1 MCEVA
6 APDDVW
12 GQYVAVH
19 ANAKKYWGV
28 PFPEFQ
34 QLDKIFGTS
43 LATGEAAQ
51 SLSQRLLVQP
61 QTQDP
66 DTSGEG
72 NGVSRENPPG
82 QPTPSPTA
90 YLLRSRSASQKA
102 SVVSALN
109 NLVDYLKNKNE
120 LAIQQTQQKTVVQ
133 KAVNMYQENHLN
145 KVYDALKV
153 LQNKSNAQVF
163 TTIRDKGI
171 QLGWLTCKI
180 DDMKGH

>member
-1 MCEVA
+1 M
-6 APDDVW
+6 
-12 GQYVAVH
+12 H

-51 SLSQRLLVQP
+51 SLSQQLLVQP
-61 QTQDP
+61 QPQDP

-72 NGVSRENPPG
+72 NGVSGESPPG

-90 YLLRSRSASQKA
+90 YLLRSHSALQKA
-102 SVVSALN
+102 SVGLAIN
-109 NLVDYLKNKNE
+109 NLVNYLKNKNE

-133 KAVNMYQENHLN
+133 RAVNMYQEYHLN
-145 KVYDALKV
+145 KESQNKVYNALNV
-153 LQNKSNAQVF
+153 LQKKLNAQVF
-163 TTIRDKGI
+163 TTIRDKGV
-171 QLGWLTCKI
+171 QSGWLTRGTEPLNLNQALI
-180 DDMKGH
+180 YLQY